1 MKIDTYVNAGG
12 SRYETPA
19 LKVIE
24 IMTEGM
30 ICSASEETNADIE
43 DFELENRL
51 EMVKLEVWS

>member
-30 ICSASEETNADIE
+30 ICSASDETNADIE
-43 DFELENRL
+43 DFDFETGWE
-51 EMVKLEVWS
+51 W